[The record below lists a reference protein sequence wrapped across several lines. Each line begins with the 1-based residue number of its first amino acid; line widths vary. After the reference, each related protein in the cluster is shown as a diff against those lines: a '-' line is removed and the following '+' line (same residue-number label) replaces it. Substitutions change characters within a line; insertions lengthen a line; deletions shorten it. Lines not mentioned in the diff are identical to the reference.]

1 MKSISHRKA
10 LQSFDS
16 ILGIAT
22 SIEGN
27 LNVNESLRIDGKLK
41 GNIKQEP
48 GEARWII
55 IASSAEIQGDIHAQN
70 VSISGKVIGN
80 IFASDSIE
88 LMDGCDVRGNITHKS
103 LTVEPGAL
111 VFGQLIAIPAV
122 EENNV

>member
-1 MKSISHRKA
+1 MKSTSHRKA

-16 ILGIAT
+16 ILGVAT

-27 LNVNESLRIDGKLK
+27 LHVNESLRIDGKLK

-55 IASSAEIQGDIHAQN
+55 IASSAEIQGDINAQN

-80 IFASDSIE
+80 IVASDSIE

-111 VFGQLIAIPAV
+111 VFGQLIAIPSI
-122 EENNV
+122 EENKV

>member
-1 MKSISHRKA
+1 MKSTSHRKA

-16 ILGIAT
+16 IFGVAT
-22 SIEGN
+22 TIEGN
-27 LNVNESLRIDGKLK
+27 LHVNESLRIDGKLK

-55 IASSAEIQGDIHAQN
+55 IASTAEIHGDIQAQN
-70 VSISGKVIGN
+70 VSIAGKVAGN

-103 LTVEPGAL
+103 ITVEPGAL
-111 VFGQLIAIPAV
+111 VFGQLIAIPATD
-122 EENNV
+122 